1 MTADT
6 APRKRGLF
14 WWPSAL
20 LWRLVTAISN
30 RIGIVA
36 SLVTGIVFMF
46 VGFFLTGTL
55 IGAIIGIPMFI
66 VGLFLLVRG
75 II

>member
-1 MTADT
+1 MTAET

-14 WWPSAL
+14 WWPIAL

-36 SLVTGIVFMF
+36 SLVTGLVLMF
-46 VGFFLTGTL
+46 VGFLLTGTL
-55 IGAIIGIPMFI
+55 VGAVIGIPLII
-66 VGLFLLVRG
+66 VGLFLLARG